1 MDLDQ
6 LFIMLNI
13 LALTNDII
21 FVTNC
26 NCSYQHVS
34 LFNESIISFVNWIR
48 SVEQI
53 CSMLNVLLDHQY

>member
-1 MDLDQ
+1 MDLDL

-13 LALTNDII
+13 LAPTNDIL

-34 LFNESIISFVNWIR
+34 LFNELIISFVN
-48 SVEQI
+48 
-53 CSMLNVLLDHQY
+53 